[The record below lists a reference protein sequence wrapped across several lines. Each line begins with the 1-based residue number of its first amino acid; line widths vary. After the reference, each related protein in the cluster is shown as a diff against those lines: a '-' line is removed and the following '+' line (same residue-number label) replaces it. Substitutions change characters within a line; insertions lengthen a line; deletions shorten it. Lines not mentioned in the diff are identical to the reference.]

1 MCAQSLRHLSAA
13 ARHRVI
19 FLGLGTATAD
29 SVRVTA
35 LSLSDGSQRSWP
47 ARFGEAGRVSASAP
61 HAAFMQVAER
71 QDWWTLYAL
80 DDPGGMTPLG
90 TIPRTVS
97 GITLSADGT
106 RATVAAREYRA
117 DAWLYQVLRP

>member
-1 MCAQSLRHLSAA
+1 M
-13 ARHRVI
+13 
-19 FLGLGTATAD
+19 
-29 SVRVTA
+29 
-35 LSLSDGSQRSWP
+35 
-47 ARFGEAGRVSASAP
+47 SASAP
-61 HAAFMQVAER
+61 HAAIMQVAER
-71 QDWWTLYAL
+71 QDWWTLYML
-80 DDPGGMTPLG
+80 DDPDRMTPLG